1 MSENKKIISREEL
14 TKEVLEK
21 AGADKDFKKALM
33 DNPKE
38 TLGRL
43 GVQVPE
49 GVEIRVVEESPQV
62 LYLVLP
68 VNLDE
73 LTDEQLDN
81 VAAGSCVIDSFICIG
96 KCDSFDPCRDYSF

>member
-1 MSENKKIISREEL
+1 MRTKKIITREEL
-14 TKEVLEK
+14 EKEVLKK
-21 AGADKDFKKALM
+21 AGGDKDFKKALV

-38 TLGRL
+38 TIRRL

-81 VAAGSCVIDSFICIG
+81 VAAGSCSIDSF
-96 KCDSFDPCRDYSF
+96 